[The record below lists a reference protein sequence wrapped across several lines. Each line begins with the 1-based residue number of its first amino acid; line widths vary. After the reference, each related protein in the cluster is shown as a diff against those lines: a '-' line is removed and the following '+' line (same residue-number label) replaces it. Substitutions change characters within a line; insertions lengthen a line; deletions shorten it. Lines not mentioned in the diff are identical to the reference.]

1 MPGLDDSEQAAG
13 AGHLMHRLAEMVGDG
28 APCLTYQTNPSYFSV
43 VYYVRCNIAY
53 NFLCPIAVLAFIVLA
68 TVVKAANPMC
78 RKPPTLNPYI
88 CLDIL

>member
-28 APCLTYQTNPSYFSV
+28 APGE

-68 TVVKAANPMC
+68 TVVKAANPMR